1 MQASSGDRQ
10 FVKVLAD
17 VMRND
22 VQFSGSYRRYS
33 CTQCKNAG
41 DKLSLTHL
49 LRCCLQ
55 DDHSNLT
62 PHNFQA
68 AAEFRPMID
77 QLYHDLCK
85 R

>member
-1 MQASSGDRQ
+1 MRLVDGCSVVAAVAVLHADSST
-10 FVKVLAD
+10 VYVP
-17 VMRND
+17 
-22 VQFSGSYRRYS
+22 
-33 CTQCKNAG
+33 
-41 DKLSLTHL
+41 L
-49 LRCCLQ
+49 LLICLQ